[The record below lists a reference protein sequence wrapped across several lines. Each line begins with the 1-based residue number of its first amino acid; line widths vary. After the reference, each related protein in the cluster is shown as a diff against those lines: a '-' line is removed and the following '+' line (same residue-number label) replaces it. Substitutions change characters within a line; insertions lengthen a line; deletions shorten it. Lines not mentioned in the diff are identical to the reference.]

1 MVSPWKGKKDEY
13 EQTVL
18 LHHFGGTIC
27 VPKLHT
33 AHRNDLWWRARVWE
47 ESTRDQKT
55 RSMLKREP
63 RRSAT
68 SHSRQGKQHVFIITL
83 PGWQTATT
91 DWSYSNR
98 KITVYRHETGNP
110 HLFNTWITSLLW
122 QSECFLANG
131 PANFPSRWG
140 ASETH
145 THAPSPH
152 VATLALCG
160 VLICVT
166 VSALLISPPLLS
178 ACCFGQNKHAP
189 PFYCFVFT
197 GH

>member
-1 MVSPWKGKKDEY
+1 MEITSLFKKNDPL
-13 EQTVL
+13 V
-18 LHHFGGTIC
+18 FGFALKREKKAWANGAFAPLRGHIC

-122 QSECFLANG
+122 SNERFLANG
-131 PANFPSRWG
+131 PANFPSRG
-140 ASETH
+140 TLQKCTRTH
-145 THAPSPH
+145 LHLVWRH
-152 VATLALCG
+152 
-160 VLICVT
+160 
-166 VSALLISPPLLS
+166 
-178 ACCFGQNKHAP
+178 
-189 PFYCFVFT
+189 
-197 GH
+197 